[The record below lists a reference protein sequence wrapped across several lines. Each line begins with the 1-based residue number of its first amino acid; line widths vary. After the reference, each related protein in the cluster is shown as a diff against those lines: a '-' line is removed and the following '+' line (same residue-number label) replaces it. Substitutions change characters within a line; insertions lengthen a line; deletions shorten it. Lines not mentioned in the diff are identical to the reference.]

1 MFTLQEQYTNC
12 MRLSYGQRWTPLL
25 EERLKQ
31 LGDIIKITLTDVCIL
46 LVLPLLLEVLS

>member
-31 LGDIIKITLTDVCIL
+31 LGDIIKNHFN
-46 LVLPLLLEVLS
+46 